1 VSRSFLRGP
10 SFCVPGGKCRDGSGW
25 NLPALT
31 KGESLQLVDLAE
43 QHRADAMAAAER
55 GRLVCEVRRARQ
67 QRARGMGTMLAVRDI
82 GRRLWG
88 WRLAHSPGREF
99 DVAEAAVLSLLSDGI
114 EVVNVSADA
123 GAAAG
128 LAGNWPASEAL
139 GAGRMFCRR
148 TGVPD
153 RRAQV
158 RTNRSANG
166 RRGTDQRL
174 SRQPAGRFLG
184 TSRE

>member
-1 VSRSFLRGP
+1 M
-10 SFCVPGGKCRDGSGW
+10 
-25 NLPALT
+25 
-31 KGESLQLVDLAE
+31 QLVDLAK

-55 GRLVCEVRRARQ
+55 GRLLLEVRRARQ
-67 QRARGMGTMLAVRDI
+67 PGARAMWTMLTVRAI

-88 WRLAHSPGREF
+88 WRSAHSPGRELE
-99 DVAEAAVLSLLSDGI
+99 VADAAVLNLLSDGI
-114 EVVNVSADA
+114 EVVNVSVDA
-123 GAAAG
+123 WVAAG
-128 LAGNWPASEAL
+128 LAGTWPASEGL

-148 TGVPD
+148 TGAAD

-158 RTNRSANG
+158 RTNLSPNG

-174 SRQPAGRFLG
+174 SRQPDDRFLG